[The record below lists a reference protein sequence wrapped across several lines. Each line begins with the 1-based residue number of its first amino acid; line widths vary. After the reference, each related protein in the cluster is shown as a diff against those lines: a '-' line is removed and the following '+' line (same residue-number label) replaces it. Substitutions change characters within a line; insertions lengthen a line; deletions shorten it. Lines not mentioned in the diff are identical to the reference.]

1 MSKCRDMFL
10 KPFPIIY
17 FWWIIYSF
25 SFTFIYNWF
34 NIWICFW
41 IHLKF
46 FLNYG
51 AVTAYWKHFLSV
63 FFVFTAAFFFI
74 NPVWRINIWTTTSKM
89 YLMTFAIHKSNW
101 ITSKLLFPLVF
112 ISVICLL
119 SRPIQSISTDSAY
132 FLDPNKSLFVIVVLL
147 LRYFGIVVFW
157 YVIVVFHYCGIKQII
172 MKIIII
178 TIIIIMIII
187 VKILII
193 IIIIIIIITMMI
205 IMIIIMKN
213 KVTSSHWY
221 F

>member
-1 MSKCRDMFL
+1 MEQLPHIENTFYLYFSYLLLLFSL
-10 KPFPIIY
+10 LIQSGESIY
-17 FWWIIYSF
+17 EPP
-25 SFTFIYNWF
+25 
-34 NIWICFW
+34 
-41 IHLKF
+41 HLKC
-46 FLNYG
+46 
-51 AVTAYWKHFLSV
+51 
-63 FFVFTAAFFFI
+63 
-74 NPVWRINIWTTTSKM
+74 IWWHLQYISRT
-89 YLMTFAIHKSNW
+89 
-101 ITSKLLFPLVF
+101 KLLFPLVF

-187 VKILII
+187 LII
-193 IIIIIIIITMMI
+193 LIIIIITMMI